1 MQFKTPYV
9 AKLIYPSLVWDMP
22 SSENKIYLTFDDG
35 PHPAI
40 TPMVLKILDKYD
52 AKATFFCVGENIE
65 KYPDTFQL
73 IKQSGHTVGNH
84 SHNHLNG
91 WKTSNSKYYKNI
103 KKSKQLINSN
113 LFRPPYGRISPAQ
126 IKHLKKEYKIIMWSV
141 LSYDFDARVSKE
153 ECLNLSINNS
163 AAGTIIVFHDSEK
176 AKEKML
182 FAIEGYL
189 KHFTKRGF
197 EFALLT

>member
-22 SSENKIYLTFDDG
+22 SNENKIYLTFDDG

-73 IKQSGHTVGNH
+73 IEQSGHTVGNH

-197 EFALLT
+197 EFASLT

>member
-103 KKSKQLINSN
+103 KKSKQLINSK

>member
-22 SSENKIYLTFDDG
+22 SNENKIYLTFDDG

-197 EFALLT
+197 EFASLT

>member
-22 SSENKIYLTFDDG
+22 SNENKIYLTFDDG

-65 KYPDTFQL
+65 KYPATFQL

-141 LSYDFDARVSKE
+141 LSYDFDARISKE

-197 EFALLT
+197 EFASLT

>member
-103 KKSKQLINSN
+103 KKSKQLINSK

-197 EFALLT
+197 EFASLT